1 MSECLFC
8 SIAAGDI
15 EADVVYEDDKV
26 IGFRDINPQAPV
38 HILVI
43 PRRHHADLNELES
56 ADAELTAHLFSVVP
70 EIAREEEVDEDG
82 YRVVINNGAD
92 AGQEVEHLHVH
103 ILAGRGLGWPP
114 G

>member
-1 MSECLFC
+1 MSDCLFC

-43 PRRHHADLNELES
+43 PRQHLASLNELES
-56 ADAELTAHLFSVVP
+56 AADDLPASLFTAVP
-70 EIAREEEVDEDG
+70 EIAREAGVVENG
-82 YRVVINNGAD
+82 YRVVVNNGDD

-103 ILAGRGLGWPP
+103 ILAGRGMGWPP